1 MAQGRICRRR
11 KFLIVR
17 GGKRDGSGRKQIKDK
32 RLPYTVRI
40 TAAQREK
47 LESLGGS
54 EWLIKML
61 EKA

>member
-1 MAQGRICRRR
+1 M
-11 KFLIVR
+11 IVR
-17 GGKRDGSGRKQIKDK
+17 GGKRDGSGRKHIKDK